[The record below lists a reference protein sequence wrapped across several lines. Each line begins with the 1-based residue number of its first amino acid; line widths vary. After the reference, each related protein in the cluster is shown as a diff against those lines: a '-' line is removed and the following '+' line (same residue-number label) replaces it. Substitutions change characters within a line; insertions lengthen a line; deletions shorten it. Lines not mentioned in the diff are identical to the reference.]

1 MKFFNRTC
9 GRCILTK
16 TPVSRYYVT
25 AREMKDVMSHLQGQG
40 TYFVGGSN
48 SIYIPKGKIKYLDKS
63 ACRPWPNLEN
73 EVGSLSPAEAARIE
87 LMRAWPEL
95 KRVGWSPKQVSLLDL
110 RSPLYY
116 TGPRIGP
123 MTYIDLDAAYSQI
136 YARLW
141 LDTTYPRAYYGQY
154 PLWGVANRLSIWKAA
169 RNSLIGICRSRD
181 AIAYRGTKRITIKV
195 KNRYL
200 SPGLWAT
207 VQRVLHWVAAEAIG
221 RGAIY
226 VNVDGYIFPGVA
238 DNFCIEFMER
248 LSELGLRW
256 SIRSEGEG
264 EIVAWNNYR
273 IGFTKTKSYRLG
285 LMHNSKEFS
294 NVDFTDEEEWERYWA
309 GCGRIY
315 RDATGN

>member
-1 MKFFNRTC
+1 M
-9 GRCILTK
+9 
-16 TPVSRYYVT
+16 
-25 AREMKDVMSHLQGQG
+25 MDVMTHLQRQG
-40 TYFVGGSN
+40 TYFIGGSN
-48 SIYIPKGKIKYLDKS
+48 SLYIPRGKIKYLDKS

-73 EVGSLSPAEAARIE
+73 EVGPLSPAEAARTE
-87 LMRAWPEL
+87 LMREWPEL
-95 KRVGWSPKQVSLLDL
+95 KRVGWSPRQVTLFDH
-110 RSPLYY
+110 RSPLHY
-116 TGPRIGP
+116 TGPAVGP

-141 LDTTYPRAYYGQY
+141 LDTTYPRAYHGQY
-154 PLWGVANRLSIWKAA
+154 PLSGVANRLSIWKGA

-181 AIAYRGTKRITIKV
+181 ATAYKGTKRITIKV

-200 SPGLWAT
+200 APGLWAT
-207 VQRVLHWVAAEAIG
+207 VQSVLHWIASEAIA

-226 VNVDGYIFPGVA
+226 VNVDGYIFPGAA
-238 DNFCIEFMER
+238 DPFSVEFMER

-256 SIRSEGEG
+256 SIRSEGDG

-285 LMHNSKEFS
+285 LIHNSKEFS
-294 NVDFTDEEEWERYWA
+294 NVSSSNTEMWGRYWE

-315 RDATGN
+315 RDTVGN